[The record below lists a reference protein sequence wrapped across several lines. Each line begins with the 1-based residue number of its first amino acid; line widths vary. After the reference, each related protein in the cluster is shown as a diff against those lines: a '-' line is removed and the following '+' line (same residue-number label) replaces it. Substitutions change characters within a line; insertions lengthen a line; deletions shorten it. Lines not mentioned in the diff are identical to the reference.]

1 MKKQKVIYSLVFATG
16 IFLIMGSSMLQQ
28 NIITPDL
35 KKIVDGDWQLFNR
48 TAKIIKEDDKTSVYF
63 EAKPGGGGAWQN
75 ELEFTNCM
83 IECDIKGKNAPGRSF
98 VGIAFRGVDEK
109 TYDAVYFRPFNFKSD
124 DPARRSHGVQ
134 YISHPANAWRKL
146 RTEHPNVYENAVDP
160 VPDPDAF
167 FHVRLVIEKPKVS
180 VYVNDAK
187 EPCLVVD
194 ELTDRKGGWVG
205 LWMGNN
211 SDGTFANLK
220 IEQATKKN

>member
-1 MKKQKVIYSLVFATG
+1 MNKQKLIYPFVFVTCL
-16 IFLIMGSSMLQQ
+16 FLITGSSILQQ

-35 KKIVDGDWQLFNR
+35 TKIAEGDWQLFNR
-48 TAKIIKEDDKTSVYF
+48 TAKVIKENDKTGVYF
-63 EAKPGGGGAWQN
+63 EAKPGSGGAWLK
-75 ELEFTNCM
+75 EIEFTNGV

-98 VGIAFRGVDEK
+98 VGIALRGVDEK

-124 DPARRSHGVQ
+124 DPARRGHGVQ
-134 YISHPANAWRKL
+134 YISHPANTWSKL
-146 RTEHPNVYENAVDP
+146 RTEHPNVYESAVDP
-160 VPDPDAF
+160 VPDANAF

-220 IEQATKKN
+220 IAQATKKN